1 MMVKRG
7 LTAATVLSAV
17 SVLAGGAA
25 AIAAPAPALATSAAC
40 TYPADVLD
48 LHNWYEGL
56 PIGEAENP
64 KNVKQPE
71 LATYRVDPWFTTT
84 TDCTGVR
91 FRAAVNGVTTSGS
104 GYPRSEL
111 RETDGS
117 KNASWSSTSGTHTMV
132 IKEAIT
138 HLPKE
143 KNQVVAGQIHGSD
156 DDLTVFRLEGTSLYL
171 TKGDDTHYKLI
182 TGDYQLG
189 TVFEAKFVVSGGAV
203 KAYYNGELQ
212 ATITQKFTGAYF
224 KAGAYTQADCDKSA
238 PCSDD
243 NYGEVVIHGLTV
255 THENPVAA
263 PAVAQGR
270 AAATAWPGGATV
282 QTADDANV
290 FGENLSGLSFESPDV
305 LWAVKNGP
313 GTLYRLVPE
322 GPKWTPT
329 DGWQD
334 GKALHYPDGSGDA
347 DAEGV
352 VSTADGIFA
361 ATERDNDDKDKS
373 KQEILRFDANTGSGS
388 LDATGQWD
396 LTPDL
401 PKSDANTGIEAISWV
416 PDSYLTAHGFADQ
429 KTGAAYNPAT
439 YPGHGSGL
447 YFAGLESNGT
457 VYAYALDLNGQGY
470 TRVASFKSGF
480 PAVMDLEFE
489 PETGHL
495 WAACDDTCKGQAATL
510 DVQQGAFAVSAV
522 YDRPGEMP
530 NYNNEGFAIAP
541 QSTCAGGRKTV
552 VWSDDSN
559 DDGHALRS
567 GDLPCLTSSSARRG

>member
-7 LTAATVLSAV
+7 LLAAVLTAV
-17 SVLAGGAA
+17 SVMAGGAA
-25 AIAAPAPALATSAAC
+25 AIAAPGNAPALAEC
-40 TYPADVLD
+40 EYPADVLD

-56 PIGEAENP
+56 PVGEAEDP
-64 KNVKQPE
+64 TDVKQPE
-71 LATYRVDPWFTTT
+71 LATYRADPWFTTT
-84 TDCTGVR
+84 ADCTGVQ

-132 IKEAIT
+132 VKEAIT
-138 HLPKE
+138 HLPQE

-156 DDLTVFRLEGTSLYL
+156 DDLTVFRLEGTKLYV

-182 TGDYQLG
+182 TGDYRLG

-212 ATITQKFTGAYF
+212 ATITEKFSGAYF
-224 KAGAYTQADCDKSA
+224 KAGAYTQANCDKSA
-238 PCSDD
+238 PCSGD

-255 THENPVAA
+255 THEDS
-263 PAVAQGR
+263 VAQGR
-270 AAATAWPGGATV
+270 AAAAPWPGGASV
-282 QTADDANV
+282 RTADDAKV
-290 FGENLSGLSFESPDV
+290 FGENLSGLSFEGPDA

-313 GTLYRLVPE
+313 GTLYRLVPD
-322 GPKWTPT
+322 GPKWTPAS
-329 DGWQD
+329 GWQD
-334 GKALHYPDGSGDA
+334 GKALHYGDGSGDA

-352 VSTADGIFA
+352 VSTPDGIFA

-373 KQEILRFDANTGSGS
+373 KQEILRFDANTGGGS

-401 PKSDANTGIEAISWV
+401 PKSDANTGIEAISWI

-429 KTGAAYNPAT
+429 KTGAAYDPAT

-489 PETGHL
+489 PGTGHL
-495 WAACDDTCKGQAATL
+495 WAACDDTCKGQTATL
-510 DVQQGAFAVSAV
+510 DVKQGAFAVSAV
-522 YDRPGEMP
+522 YNRPAGMP

-541 QSTCAGGRKTV
+541 QSTCTGGRKTV
-552 VWSDDSN
+552 VWSDDGN
-559 DDGHALRS
+559 DDDHALRS
-567 GDLPCLTSSSARRG
+567 GDLPCSQPSSARHG